1 MSRSAVGAA
10 PATIFVRGPS
20 RHVGIKSAGKDRGM
34 RKRKSYIVVAVL
46 LVAIVAMMGL
56 AIGCGSGGGGS
67 SASAS
72 PTGGAISGSAMERAT
87 AILGHEPTGLALDIV
102 TKGKVVVANDS
113 DYAPQSSVDPVT
125 KEVVGFDVDVA
136 KGMAEILGLSIK
148 WEHPQWAT
156 IPSGLQNGRY
166 DVSIGSMTSAIDGV
180 KVADRWK
187 TLDFSE
193 PYYYTSGQMFVKKGG
208 MQVTGPEDVA
218 GKTVGVGAQTTYYT
232 YLKTKTKA
240 VVKTYDTDVNAFP
253 DLLNG
258 NIDFVM
264 TAGPTGQQ
272 AILQGKPM
280 EFSGKPLYYE
290 DLSMA
295 AKKGETDWVNLLTY
309 TVQQMHG
316 VGALTAMSKQWY
328 NGIDLTTKE

>member
-1 MSRSAVGAA
+1 
-10 PATIFVRGPS
+10 
-20 RHVGIKSAGKDRGM
+20 M
-34 RKRKSYIVVAVL
+34 RKRKTYIVVAVL
-46 LVAIVAMMGL
+46 LVAIVGMMGL
-56 AIGCGSGGGGS
+56 AIGCGSGGGSSS

-272 AILQGKPM
+272 AILEGKPM

-295 AKKGETDWVNLLTY
+295 VKKGETDWVNLLTY
-309 TVQQMHG
+309 TVQQMHEN
-316 VGALTAMSKQWY
+316 GALTAMSKQWY
-328 NGIDLTTKE
+328 NGIDLTTKK

>member
-1 MSRSAVGAA
+1 
-10 PATIFVRGPS
+10 
-20 RHVGIKSAGKDRGM
+20 M
-34 RKRKSYIVVAVL
+34 RKRKTYIVVAVL
-46 LVAIVAMMGL
+46 LVAIVGMTGL
-56 AIGCGSGGGGS
+56 AIGCGSGGDDGGS

-102 TKGKVVVANDS
+102 TKGEVVVANDS

-125 KEVVGFDVDVA
+125 KEVVGFDVDAA

-232 YLKTKTKA
+232 YLKDKTKA

-272 AILQGKPM
+272 AILEGKPM

-309 TVQQMHG
+309 TVQQMHEN
-316 VGALTAMSKQWY
+316 GALTAMSKQWY

>member
-1 MSRSAVGAA
+1 
-10 PATIFVRGPS
+10 
-20 RHVGIKSAGKDRGM
+20 M

-56 AIGCGSGGGGS
+56 AIGCGSSGGGS
-67 SASAS
+67 SPSAS

-272 AILQGKPM
+272 AILEGKPM
-280 EFSGKPLYYE
+280 EFSGSPLYYE

-295 AKKGETDWVNLLTY
+295 VKKGETDWVNLLTY
-309 TVQQMHG
+309 TVQQMHEN
-316 VGALTAMSKQWY
+316 GALTAMSKQWY
-328 NGIDLTTKE
+328 NGIDLTTKK